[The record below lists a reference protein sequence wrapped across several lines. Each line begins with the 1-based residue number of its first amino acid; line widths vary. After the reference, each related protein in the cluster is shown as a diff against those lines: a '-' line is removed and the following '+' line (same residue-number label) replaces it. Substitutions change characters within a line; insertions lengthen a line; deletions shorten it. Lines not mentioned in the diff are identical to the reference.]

1 MIQFLI
7 ICYLIGLF
15 DIFVLCLY
23 YFIFQYNTWLL
34 INLTFYFYGNELL
47 IKSPFILKIQDA
59 PFFLKNVQNENL
71 NLPQSPPSPHTIMIL
86 VEKNNN
92 KATYRRERWGFF
104 MHVGLYV
111 FGQYFPPALN
121 VTKIRDLNGGNLS
134 SLTETSMY
142 SPKYRETL
150 GSILKRFP
158 WVWKWGFFTTYSTS
172 LPLTR
177 PKILTLMYLIWGAKL
192 IRRH

>member
-1 MIQFLI
+1 MYVFFPQLHI
-7 ICYLIGLF
+7 IYLLSNLPEPIPGYIAKYGLK
-15 DIFVLCLY
+15 
-23 YFIFQYNTWLL
+23 WS
-34 INLTFYFYGNELL
+34 NLRTFN
-47 IKSPFILKIQDA
+47 KNRDFILKVSFI
-59 PFFLKNVQNENL
+59 P
-71 NLPQSPPSPHTIMIL
+71 MIG
-86 VEKNNN
+86 
-92 KATYRRERWGFF
+92 YGFF

-177 PKILTLMYLIWGAKL
+177 PKILTLIYLI
-192 IRRH
+192 